1 MKKLLFTHRNL
12 SLYVVIVV
20 LVGCTPPPQAT
31 PAPKT
36 IIANFEYTP
45 PEQAKVKEHDIAFM
59 LIRPDYAP
67 TFSHRSAKVFSDFK
81 EHLGKDFEELLLA
94 RGYTIR
100 GPVDRWHD
108 IVYMDK
114 KETDLV
120 MEVEIQ
126 IDVSPDAGAIKK
138 YYSSQYETYLYY
150 LEGGIS
156 VTGYVNLILKEGF
169 SQEKLY
175 IKKISIEPL
184 QADAKSYLKYYT
196 SAIPTT
202 DVGIHNAIVPL
213 LEKAY
218 GNLLQKAWEHLHP
231 LEIAPL
237 KNEVKKLRELRGY

>member
-1 MKKLLFTHRNL
+1 MRVYIYTSFL
-12 SLYVVIVV
+12 VVV
-20 LVGCTPPPQAT
+20 LLLGCVPPPQNTPPPKALV
-31 PAPKT
+31 
-36 IIANFEYTP
+36 ANFEYTP

-67 TFSHRSAKVFSDFK
+67 TFTHRSAKVFREFK

-108 IVYMDK
+108 IVYQDK

-126 IDVSPDAGAIKK
+126 IAVAPLSGAVKR
-138 YYSSQYETYLYY
+138 YYSSVHESWLYY
-150 LEGGIS
+150 LDGGIS

-184 QADAKSYLKYYT
+184 ETTAKSYLKYYDRN
-196 SAIPTT
+196 IPTT

-218 GNLLQKAWEHLHP
+218 GNLLLKAWEHLHP
-231 LEIAPL
+231 EEIAPL
-237 KNEVKKLRELRGY
+237 KGEVKRLREKRGY